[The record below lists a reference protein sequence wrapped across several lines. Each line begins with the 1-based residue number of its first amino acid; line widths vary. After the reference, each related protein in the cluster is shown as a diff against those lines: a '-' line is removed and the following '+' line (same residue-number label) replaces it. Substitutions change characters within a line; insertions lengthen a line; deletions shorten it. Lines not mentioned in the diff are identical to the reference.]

1 MLREWAV
8 LRTVT
13 VVLLV
18 LVESTRRSNEEDET
32 DAPSFESKATA
43 AKPRAVAADAWAIE
57 RLLFMAHVLWLV
69 LRVAT

>member
-1 MLREWAV
+1 MV
-8 LRTVT
+8 
-13 VVLLV
+13 LV

-57 RLLFMAHVLWLV
+57 RLLFMAYVLWVV
-69 LRVAT
+69 LHVAT